1 MFIVGGAALSMMLS
15 YNVYAQS
22 EPSTDQLK
30 NIERNIIT
38 EKTAAEAARA
48 RSEVIGRDIGSLQN
62 EMVSAAKAVQQHER
76 QVEAITVR
84 MAELEKLRDTK
95 TEELRASRK
104 KFARVLSAMQRIAQ
118 YPPEALIAQPTAP
131 ADTVRTAILLRAA
144 VSEIDKQAVVLREE
158 VEFLA
163 KARTEIASRAESLR
177 ETSEL
182 LDRER
187 RRLGALMSRKKVL
200 KRRADKQAYASDQRV
215 AALAQKAKSL
225 QELLKGLGA
234 EKKRRAEDS
243 TKAQPSAPASGAN
256 KLASVTPKQL
266 RKIGKARGKLNLPA
280 TGRIV
285 GRYGEKTDGGLSRKG
300 VTIATPNSAQIVAT
314 FDGTVAYAGKFRGY
328 GLLLIIE
335 HSEGYHSLLAGMS
348 RIDVQ
353 QGQQVIAGEPVG
365 VIDEA
370 SNSEPVLYVELR
382 RNGQPIN
389 PVPWLA
395 ARKNE
400 VNG

>member
-1 MFIVGGAALSMMLS
+1 MAIFGSAVLCLVLS
-15 YNVYAQS
+15 YNVHAQS
-22 EPSTDQLK
+22 PSSTDQLK
-30 NIERNIIT
+30 NIERNIVT
-38 EKTAAEAARA
+38 EKSAAEAARA
-48 RSEVIGRDIGSLQN
+48 RSETIAKDIGSLQN

-76 QVEAITVR
+76 QVEIITAR
-84 MAELEKLRDTK
+84 MSELEKLRDTK
-95 TEELRASRK
+95 AQELRASRK

-144 VSEIDKQAVVLREE
+144 VSQIDKQAVALREE
-158 VEFLA
+158 VEFLV
-163 KARTEIASRAESLR
+163 KARAEISARAESLR
-177 ETSEL
+177 ETSAL

-200 KRRADKQAYASDQRV
+200 KRRADKQAYASDQRM
-215 AALAQKAKSL
+215 AALGQKARSL
-225 QELLKGLGA
+225 QELLKGLDV
-234 EKKRRAEDS
+234 EKKRRAQDS
-243 TKAQPSAPASGAN
+243 TKDQASAPAVAA
-256 KLASVTPKQL
+256 KKQVSVTPKQL
-266 RKIGKARGKLNLPA
+266 RKIGKARGQLNLPA
-280 TGRIV
+280 IGRLV

-300 VTIATPNSAQIVAT
+300 VTIATPNRAQIVAT

-348 RIDVQ
+348 RIDVE

-365 VIDEA
+365 VIDE
-370 SNSEPVLYVELR
+370 SGDGEPVLYVELR

>member
-1 MFIVGGAALSMMLS
+1 MAMMLS
-15 YNVYAQS
+15 CNVHAQS
-22 EPSTDQLK
+22 QPSTDQLK

-38 EKTAAEAARA
+38 EKSAAVAARA
-48 RSEVIGRDIGSLQN
+48 RSETIARDIGSLQN
-62 EMVSAAKAVQQHER
+62 EMVSAAKAVHQHER
-76 QVEAITVR
+76 QVEIITAR
-84 MAELEKLRDTK
+84 MSELEKLRDTK
-95 TEELRASRK
+95 TLELRGSRK

-118 YPPEALIAQPTAP
+118 FPPEALIAQPTPP

-144 VSEIDKQAVVLREE
+144 VGEIDKQAVALRSE
-158 VEFLA
+158 VEFLV
-163 KARTEIASRAESLR
+163 KARTEISERAESLR
-177 ETSEL
+177 ETTEL

-200 KRRADKQAYASDQRV
+200 KRRADKQAYASEQRV

-225 QELLKGLGA
+225 QELLKGLDV
-234 EKKRRAEDS
+234 EKKRRAQDNNKD
-243 TKAQPSAPASGAN
+243 KASAPAVTA
-256 KLASVTPKQL
+256 KKPASVTPKQL

-280 TGRIV
+280 IGRLV

-300 VTIATPNSAQIVAT
+300 VTIATSNSAQIVAT

-348 RIDVQ
+348 RIDVE

-365 VIDEA
+365 VIDED
-370 SNSEPVLYVELR
+370 SNVEPILYVELR

>member
-1 MFIVGGAALSMMLS
+1 MFLSHPAL
-15 YNVYAQS
+15 AQS
-22 EPSTDQLK
+22 QPTAEQLK
-30 NIERNIIT
+30 DIQTTIDK
-38 EKTAAEAARA
+38 EKDAAQAARV
-48 RSEVIGRDIGSLQN
+48 RSETIARDIGSLQN
-62 EMVSAAKAVQQHER
+62 EMVSAAKAVQQHES
-76 QVEAITVR
+76 QVEIITAR
-84 MAELEKLRDTK
+84 MVELAKLRDTK
-95 TEELRASRK
+95 TEELRVSRK

-118 YPPEALIAQPTAP
+118 YPPEALIAQPTSP

-144 VSEIDKQAVVLREE
+144 VSEIDKQAGVLRQE

-163 KARTEIASRAESLR
+163 KARTEIAARAESLR
-177 ETSEL
+177 ETTEL
-182 LDRER
+182 LERER

-200 KRRADKQAYASDQRV
+200 KRRADKQAYASEQRI
-215 AALAQKAKSL
+215 AALGQKAESL
-225 QELLKGLGA
+225 QELLKGLSA
-234 EKKRRAEDS
+234 EKKRRAENKTD
-243 TKAQPSAPASGAN
+243 KQASAPAASV
-256 KLASVTPKQL
+256 KKSVSVTPRQL

-300 VTIATPNSAQIVAT
+300 VTIKTPNRAQIVAT

-348 RIDVQ
+348 RIDVE

-365 VIDEA
+365 VIDE
-370 SNSEPVLYVELR
+370 SNNSEPVLYVELR

>member
-1 MFIVGGAALSMMLS
+1 MS
-15 YNVYAQS
+15 
-22 EPSTDQLK
+22 DQLK
-30 NIERNIIT
+30 NIQSTI
-38 EKTAAEAARA
+38 EKEKSAADAARA
-48 RSEVIGRDIGSLQN
+48 RSETIARDIDNLQS
-62 EMVSAAKAVQQHER
+62 EMVSAAKAVQQHEG
-76 QVEAITVR
+76 QVETITAR
-84 MAELEKLRDTK
+84 MSELEKLRDARS
-95 TEELRASRK
+95 EELRQSRK

-144 VSEIDKQAVVLREE
+144 VGEIDKQAGALRKE

-163 KARTEIASRAESLR
+163 KARTEIAARAESLR
-177 ETSEL
+177 ETTDL

-200 KRRADKQAYASDQRV
+200 KRRADKQAYASEKRV
-215 AALAQKAKSL
+215 EALGQKAKSL
-225 QELLKGLGA
+225 QELLTGLNA
-234 EKKRRAEDS
+234 EKKRRAENA
-243 TKAQPSAPASGAN
+243 TKEQASIP
-256 KLASVTPKQL
+256 LASPKKTASVIPKQL
-266 RKIGKARGKLNLPA
+266 RQIGKARGKLNLPA

-300 VTIATPNSAQIVAT
+300 VTIATPNRAQIVAT
-314 FDGTVAYAGKFRGY
+314 FDGIVAYAGKFRGY

-335 HSEGYHSLLAGMS
+335 HTEGYHSLLAGMS
-348 RIDVQ
+348 RIDVE

-365 VIDEA
+365 VIDEG
-370 SNSEPVLYVELR
+370 NGEPVLYVELR

>member
-1 MFIVGGAALSMMLS
+1 MLLC
-15 YNVYAQS
+15 NAVLPCNAFAQTP
-22 EPSTDQLK
+22 PSAEELK
-30 NIERNIIT
+30 QIQRNIIT
-38 EKTAAEAARA
+38 EKSAADAARA
-48 RSEVIGRDIGSLQN
+48 RSETMARDIGSLQS
-62 EMVSAAKAVQQHER
+62 ELVSAAKAVQQHER
-76 QVEAITVR
+76 QVEIISAR
-84 MAELEKLRDTK
+84 MTALEELRDTK
-95 TEELRASRK
+95 EEELHKSRK
-104 KFARVLSAMQRIAQ
+104 QFARVLSAMQRIAQ
-118 YPPEALIAQPTAP
+118 FPPEALIAQPTAP

-144 VSEIDKQAVVLREE
+144 VNEIDKQAVALREE

-163 KARTEIASRAESLR
+163 KARAEIASRAESLR
-177 ETSEL
+177 ATTEL

-200 KRRADKQAYASDQRV
+200 KRRADKQAYAAEQRA
-215 AALAQKAKSL
+215 AALARKAKSL
-225 QELLKGLGA
+225 QELLAGLQA
-234 EKKRRAEDS
+234 DKKRQA
-243 TKAQPSAPASGAN
+243 TKSSAQPPNSAGADQQVASI
-256 KLASVTPKQL
+256 TPRQL
-266 RKIGKARGKLNLPA
+266 RKIGSARGKLNLPA
-280 TGRIV
+280 VGRLV
-285 GRYGEKTDGGLSRKG
+285 GRYGEKTDGGLARKG
-300 VTIATPNSAQIVAT
+300 VTIATQKRAQIVAT

-348 RIDVQ
+348 RIDVT

-365 VIDEA
+365 VIDKGD
-370 SNSEPVLYVELR
+370 NGEPILYVELR

>member
-1 MFIVGGAALSMMLS
+1 LAALLLGLGISNSAL
-15 YNVYAQS
+15 AQS
-22 EPSTDQLK
+22 QPSADKLK
-30 NIERNIIT
+30 AIQSTIEK
-38 EKTAAEAARA
+38 EKSAAEAARA
-48 RSEVIGRDIGSLQN
+48 RSGTIAKDISNLQS

-76 QVEAITVR
+76 QVEAITAR
-84 MAELEKLRDTK
+84 MTELEKLRDER
-95 TEELRASRK
+95 TEELRQSRK
-104 KFARVLSAMQRIAQ
+104 RFARVLSAMQRVAQ
-118 YPPEALIAQPTAP
+118 LPPEALIAQPTAP

-144 VSEIDKQAVVLREE
+144 VGEIDKQAGALREE
-158 VEFLA
+158 VEFLV
-163 KARTEIASRAESLR
+163 KARAEIAARAESLR
-177 ETSEL
+177 ETTDL

-187 RRLGALMSRKKVL
+187 RRLGALMSRKKFL
-200 KRRADKQAYASDQRV
+200 KRRADKQAYASEKRV
-215 AALAQKAKSL
+215 AALGQQAKSL
-225 QELLKGLGA
+225 QELLAGLNA
-234 EKKRRAEDS
+234 EKKRRAETAPKEQAS
-243 TKAQPSAPASGAN
+243 IPPGSAKKP
-256 KLASVTPKQL
+256 ASVTPRQL
-266 RKIGKARGKLNLPA
+266 RQIGKARGRLNLPA

-300 VTIATPNSAQIVAT
+300 VTIATPNRAQIVAT

-335 HSEGYHSLLAGMS
+335 HTEGYHSLLAGMS
-348 RIDVQ
+348 RIDVE

-365 VIDEA
+365 VIDEG
-370 SNSEPVLYVELR
+370 NGEPVLYVELR